1 MKIYNRRLIIGITLF
16 VVIILYSLVST
27 IFYEGDTSEWYLVQ
41 KNLKPS
47 SDFILGSTGL
57 GQEIFYLLSDSILY
71 SLIIGISV
79 AMFSTLIGVIV
90 GSISGFVGGLVDKLL
105 IFFMDAI
112 IAIPSLPILI
122 LLASLFK
129 GDFTLF
135 IVCIV
140 LVLFNWPW
148 PARQARAMALSIK
161 ENDFSWSRAAWN
173 RYQTLFWLDGY
184 LLYVYQNMFCSK
196 VCFEHFGRS
205 RSFGVG
211 SL

>member
-1 MKIYNRRLIIGITLF
+1 MKIYNHRLIIGITLF

-57 GQEIFYLLSDSILY
+57 GQEIYYLLSDSILY

-90 GSISGFVGGLVDKLL
+90 GSISGFVGGPVDKLL

-129 GDFTLF
+129 GDFTLLL
-135 IVCIV
+135 VCIV
-140 LVLFNWPW
+140 LILFNWPW
-148 PARQARAMALSIK
+148 PARQARAMSLSIK
-161 ENDFSWSRAAWN
+161 ENDFI
-173 RYQTLFWLDGY
+173 
-184 LLYVYQNMFCSK
+184 
-196 VCFEHFGRS
+196 
-205 RSFGVG
+205 
-211 SL
+211 